1 MRKGSAVRIGMW
13 NSAYP
18 DRGTAIANTVYG
30 PMVASGVSRS
40 GGCSGRSG
48 GRLSRCVRVYRLRT
62 NKRKRCIKRRHRAR
76 R

>member
-18 DRGTAIANTVYG
+18 DRGAATANSVYG
-30 PMVASGVSRS
+30 PLVQGFGISRS
-40 GGCSGRSG
+40 GGCGRSG

-62 NKRKRCIKRRHRAR
+62 NKRKRCVKRRHRAR